1 MVTSKAA
8 LTSTKCKWKGSR
20 NHEFGGYAKLCRYP
34 GVEKIASTYSCEC
47 NSHSKNELIQSILST
62 VNRREVFEER
72 ISRLSMEDIRF

>member
-1 MVTSKAA
+1 MNLADMLS
-8 LTSTKCKWKGSR
+8 
-20 NHEFGGYAKLCRYP
+20 YADIQELK
-34 GVEKIASTYSCEC
+34 KIASTYSCEC